1 MKRWVPWALL
11 AVSVA
16 LNIFVLAGF
25 FWSRH
30 AAYGFHDP
38 AWRMAHASSYIAD
51 RLQLTP
57 AQRTDLDRVMGEI
70 RSRFEQARSTGA
82 DHPLLDRVLGEN
94 PDRAAIVAAIEE
106 RSQRMKQAMIEAV
119 DISLPF
125 LASLTPVQRA
135 ELKAIVKESRS
146 RGPYGHR
153 HGWFDD

>member
-1 MKRWVPWALL
+1 MGAGGGARGIGRRRCPARLRAGTTGFQRAHSGRGRRAPVHGRSYRPVGLGGGLSMKRWVPWALL

-30 AAYGFHDP
+30 AAYGFHDA

-70 RSRFEQARSTGA
+70 RSRFEQARS
-82 DHPLLDRVLGEN
+82 
-94 PDRAAIVAAIEE
+94 
-106 RSQRMKQAMIEAV
+106 
-119 DISLPF
+119 
-125 LASLTPVQRA
+125 
-135 ELKAIVKESRS
+135 
-146 RGPYGHR
+146 
-153 HGWFDD
+153 